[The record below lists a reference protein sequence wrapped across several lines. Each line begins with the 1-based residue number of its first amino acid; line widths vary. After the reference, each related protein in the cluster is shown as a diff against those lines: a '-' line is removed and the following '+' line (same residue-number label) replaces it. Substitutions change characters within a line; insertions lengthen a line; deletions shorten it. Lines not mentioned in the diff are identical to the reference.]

1 MSKQETKELALNIA
15 SFLPAALQ
23 PPHSVEIEQLVLG
36 AILIDPEAINKA
48 IAVIDKDAF
57 YKPNHQTIFAAIV
70 TLYNEREPIDVST
83 VFNELMRAKK
93 LDEVG
98 GLTFLSEL
106 SNNISSAANV
116 EYLLKILIEKKLLR
130 DLISVSHGI
139 ANRAYQAE
147 DTALKILDEAESKI
161 FQISETR
168 SKKTY
173 IDMKRAVTQTME
185 YIEIVHTRNAAGVV
199 GVPTGFYDLDE
210 MLGGFQNSD
219 LIILAARPSMGKTA
233 LALAFARNAA
243 VDFKLPVAVFSLEMA
258 TTQLVTRLICG
269 EARISGQA
277 IRKGRMSP
285 EDSARLA
292 KYGAKL
298 ADAPIYIDDV
308 PGQTVL
314 EIRAKSRRL
323 KSEYGIKLIV
333 IDYLQL
339 MQGHNDSESREREI
353 SMISRSLKG
362 LAKDLDIPIIAL
374 SQLNRESEK
383 RVDKKPMLSDLR
395 ESGSIEQDADVVM
408 FIHRPEYYGKEV
420 DTEGNSLKGIAEV
433 IIAKHRNGP
442 VGDVKLRFQHE
453 YTKFENLAHF
463 NPYVAIPEGDKNPI

>member
-1 MSKQETKELALNIA
+1 MSKQEIKENALNIA
-15 SFLPAALQ
+15 GFMPATLR
-23 PPHSVEIEQLVLG
+23 PPHSIEIEQFVLG
-36 AILIDPEAINKA
+36 ALLIDPESINKA
-48 IAVIDKDAF
+48 VAVIDKDAF
-57 YKPNHQTIFAAIV
+57 YKPAHQMIFTAMIS
-70 TLYNEREPIDVST
+70 LYNEREPVDVST
-83 VFNELMRAKK
+83 VFNELMRLKK
-93 LDEVG
+93 LDDVG
-98 GLTFLSEL
+98 GLGYLSEL
-106 SNNISSAANV
+106 GNNISSAANV
-116 EYLLKILIEKKLLR
+116 EYHLKILVEKKILR

-139 ANRAYQAE
+139 AGKAYQAE
-147 DTALKILDEAESKI
+147 DTALKILDDAESRI

-168 SKKTY
+168 SRKTY

-233 LALAFARNAA
+233 LALSFARNAA

-269 EARISGQA
+269 EAKISGQA
-277 IRKGRMSP
+277 IRKGRMSA
-285 EDSARLA
+285 EESSRLA
-292 KYGAKL
+292 RYGAKL
-298 ADAPIYIDDV
+298 ADAPMYIDDM

-323 KSEYGIKLIV
+323 KAEYGIKLIV

-339 MQGHNDSESREREI
+339 MQGHTDTESREREI

-420 DTEGNSLKGIAEV
+420 DSDGNSLKGIAEV

-442 VGDVKLRFQHE
+442 VGDVKLKFLHE

-463 NPYVAIPEGDKNPI
+463 NPYAALPEDGKSPM